1 VAPGGTTAV
10 ALVVVA
16 FVGVTRVEVLK
27 RTPVTVALNVPL
39 IVTVEPT
46 MPLVGEGV
54 GASGQVAAAVV
65 EYPNAGVESP
75 VVLVTTTLF
84 TPMPAPAGI
93 VTSSC
98 VSASMVRPVP
108 LSLPN
113 ATLLAGPPFATVWKF
128 VPVTV
133 TSHPRA
139 ALAGV
144 TAVTVGIAA

>member
-1 VAPGGTTAV
+1 MAPAGTTAV

-46 MPLVGEGV
+46 MPLAGEGV

-65 EYPNAGVESP
+65 EYVKAGVELP
-75 VVLVTTTLF
+75 VVLCTTTSLE
-84 TPMPAPAGI
+84 PVPAPGGT
-93 VTSSC
+93 VTSSW
-98 VSASMVRPVP
+98 VSASMVRLVP
-108 LSLPN
+108 DVPPN
-113 ATLLAGPPFATVWKF
+113 VTSSAGPPFATVWKF